1 MNIVDSNEICPA
13 CATGKE
19 KLKHNFNAVTCSY
32 GVMEK
37 INAMPDDQ
45 AAKELRVFKRITIE
59 MAKMIVALSRERNVP
74 ISLVM
79 EQEGIVR
86 N

>member
-1 MNIVDSNEICPA
+1 MNIVDSSEICPA

-19 KLKHNFNAVTCSY
+19 KQIHNYNSNTCY
-32 GVMEK
+32 FGVIAK
-37 INAMPDDQ
+37 IDAMPDEQ
-45 AAKELRVFKRITIE
+45 AAKELRIFKRIPIE
-59 MAKMIVALSRERNVP
+59 MAKMIVALARERKVP
-74 ISLVM
+74 ISLVF